1 MRYIAS
7 FSMTFLACLFSIY
20 VFSAINEWK
29 DSDEDQD
36 DESCVST
43 YPRIEYNLSDDD
55 LRKLHNRY

>member
-7 FSMTFLACLFSIY
+7 FFMTFLACLFSIY

-43 YPRIEYNLSDDD
+43 
-55 LRKLHNRY
+55 